1 MSRSNEVPADER
13 RAARRAL
20 AEAVVARA
28 HLESVLGTA
37 PAGLELRDLA
47 EAANIRPQLLLAVG
61 SGRRITGLSANQ
73 LHLLADAMLRL
84 AALPR

>member
-1 MSRSNEVPADER
+1 MPRSNGATAEER
-13 RAARRAL
+13 RAARRAM

-37 PAGLELRDLA
+37 RAAQELRDLA
-47 EAANIRPQLLLAVG
+47 DAAGIRPQVLLALG
-61 SGRRITGLSANQ
+61 AGRRAGALTTIQ
-73 LHLLADAMLRL
+73 LQLLADAMLRL